1 MARAGA
7 SCILFSETDL
17 AVNVLEERDA
27 MNSENIISWTPA
39 NMITVVLMAALG
51 FALLGA
57 GIKAYQQFAGKKSS

>member
-1 MARAGA
+1 
-7 SCILFSETDL
+7 
-17 AVNVLEERDA
+17 